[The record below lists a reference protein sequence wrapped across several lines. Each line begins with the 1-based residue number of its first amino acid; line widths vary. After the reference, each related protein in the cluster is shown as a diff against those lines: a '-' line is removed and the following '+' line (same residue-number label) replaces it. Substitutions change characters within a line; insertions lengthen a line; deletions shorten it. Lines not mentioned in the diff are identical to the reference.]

1 MKKKTL
7 IYLLLGLLG
16 GVAALWVFA
25 GKEPPKNPEKIPFK
39 TAQVIQGNLVVKISA
54 TGVVE
59 PNFQVEVKSKASGEV
74 LKFKYE
80 EGDRIKKGQLLLQLD
95 KSDEIRSVA
104 RSKADLASATAKLN
118 KAKTALLSQETK
130 YQTNLKSAQS
140 QVQEAEATL
149 EESEDKLKRQED
161 LFQKKFASREAL
173 QGAQTAFKVN
183 QENLIQAR
191 SSLQAAKDTIYD
203 IEVKKHE
210 IDLARA
216 EVQRAKIALAEAK
229 ERLDETEIFA
239 PISGV
244 LIEKLVEQGQII
256 SSGISNVSGG
266 TTLANLADLSRL
278 FIIADVD
285 ETDIG
290 SIQIGQQVKITADAY
305 PGRTFPGKVQRIS
318 PKGQVENSI
327 TIFKVKIEI
336 KGKGKSILKPM
347 MSANVDIISKELKS
361 VLYLPREAIRV
372 EKSKKYAAILV
383 NNEPQ
388 EVPVTTGVR
397 NPIHVQ
403 ILSGLEADQTVLM
416 GDWQTLW
423 EEHQKG
429 DDNMSTIRKMLFIL
443 RSK

>member
-1 MKKKTL
+1 MKKKSL

-16 GVAALWVFA
+16 VGILWTFA
-25 GKEPPKNPEKIPFK
+25 GKEAPKTPEKIPFK
-39 TAQVIQGNLVVKISA
+39 MAKVIQGDLVVKISA

-74 LKFKYE
+74 LMFKYE
-80 EGDRIKKGQLLLQLD
+80 EGDRVKKGQLLLQLD
-95 KSDEIRSVA
+95 KSDEVRSVA
-104 RSKADLASATAKLN
+104 RAKADLASASAKLN

-130 YQTNLKSAQS
+130 YQTTLKTAQS
-140 QVQEAEATL
+140 QVQEAEANL
-149 EESEDKLKRQED
+149 QESEDKLKRQED
-161 LFQKKFASREAL
+161 LFQKKFAARETL
-173 QGAQTAFKVN
+173 QEAQTAFKIN

-191 SSLQAAKDTIYD
+191 SNVQAAKDTIHD
-203 IEVKKHE
+203 VEVKKYE
-210 IDLARA
+210 IDLARV
-216 EVQRAKIALAEAK
+216 EVQQTKIALAEAK

-266 TTLANLADLSRL
+266 TTLAKLADLSRL
-278 FIIADVD
+278 FIIADID

-290 SIQIGQQVKITADAY
+290 SVQTGQQVKITADAY

-318 PKGQVENSI
+318 PRGKVENSI

-336 KGKGKSILKPM
+336 QGEGKSILRPM
-347 MSANVDIISKELKS
+347 MTANVDIINEELKN
-361 VLYLPREAIRV
+361 VLYLPREALRE
-372 EKSKKYAAILV
+372 EKNKKYAAILV
-383 NNEPQ
+383 NNEPK
-388 EVPVTTGVR
+388 EIPVTTGVR

-403 ILSGLEADQTVLM
+403 ILSGLKADQEVLI
-416 GDWQTLW
+416 GDWKTLW
-423 EEHQKG
+423 EKHQRG

>member
-1 MKKKTL
+1 MKMKTL

-16 GVAALWVFA
+16 MGIVWWVTDDQGSNPGVD
-25 GKEPPKNPEKIPFK
+25 IPFK
-39 TAQVIQGNLVVKISA
+39 TTQVIQGDLVVKISA

-59 PNFQVEVKSKASGEV
+59 PSFQVEVKSKASGEV
-74 LKFKYE
+74 LKFPYE
-80 EGDRIKKGQLLLQLD
+80 EGDRVKKGQLLLQLD
-95 KSDEIRSVA
+95 KSDEIRNVA
-104 RSKADLASATAKLN
+104 RSKADLASANAKLN
-118 KAKTALLSQETK
+118 KAKTALLSQ
-130 YQTNLKSAQS
+130 QTRYRTSLQSAQS
-140 QVQEAEATL
+140 KVDEAEANL
-149 EESEDKLKRQED
+149 KESEDKLTRQED
-161 LFQKKFASREAL
+161 LFQKKFTSREAL
-173 QGAQTAFKVN
+173 QEAQTAFKVN
-183 QENLIQAR
+183 QENRVQAR
-191 SSLQAAKDTIYD
+191 ADLQAAQDTIHEID
-203 IEVKKHE
+203 VKRYE

-216 EVQRAKIALAEAK
+216 ELQMANIALDEAE

-266 TTLANLADLSRL
+266 TPLAAVADMSRL

-290 SIQIGQQVKITADAY
+290 SVHIGQQVKITADAY
-305 PGRTFPGKVQRIS
+305 PGKTFTGKVRRIS
-318 PKGQVENSI
+318 PKGQVEDSI

-336 KGKGKSILKPM
+336 QGKGKSILKPM
-347 MSANVDIISKELKS
+347 MTANVDIISEELKN
-361 VLYLPREAIRV
+361 VLYLPREAVRV
-372 EKSKKYAAILV
+372 QKNKKFAAILV
-383 NNEPQ
+383 DHRPQ

-403 ILSGLEADQTVLM
+403 ILSGLEAGQKVLI
-416 GDWQTLW
+416 GDWETLW
-423 EEHQKG
+423 EDHQKG

>member
-16 GVAALWVFA
+16 VGALWAFV
-25 GKEPPKNPEKIPFK
+25 GQETKKTPDKIPFK
-39 TAQVIQGNLVVKISA
+39 TTQVVQGDLVVKISA

-104 RSKADLASATAKLN
+104 RAKADLASAIAKLN

-130 YQTNLKSAQS
+130 YQTTLKSAES
-140 QVQEAEATL
+140 QVQEAEANL
-149 EESEDKLKRQED
+149 KESEDKLKRQED
-161 LFQKKFASREAL
+161 LFQKKITSQEAL
-173 QGAQTAFKVN
+173 QEAQTTFRVN
-183 QENLIQAR
+183 QENLIQDR
-191 SSLQAAKDTIYD
+191 SSVQAAKDLIHD
-203 IEVKKHE
+203 VEVKKHE
-210 IDLARA
+210 IDLARV
-216 EVQRAKIALAEAK
+216 EVQRMKIALAETK

-239 PISGV
+239 PITGV

-266 TTLANLADLSRL
+266 TTLANLADLSHL

-290 SIQIGQQVKITADAY
+290 SVQIGQLVKVTADAY
-305 PGRTFPGKVQRIS
+305 PGKSFTGKVERIS
-318 PKGQVENSI
+318 PKGKVENSV

-336 KGKGKSILKPM
+336 QGKDKGILKPM
-347 MSANVDIISKELKS
+347 MTANVDIISKELKN
-361 VLYLPREAIRV
+361 VLYLPREALRV
-372 EKSKKYAAILV
+372 EKNKKYAAILV
-383 NNEPQ
+383 NNEPK

-397 NPIHVQ
+397 NPIHIQ
-403 ILSGLEADQTVLM
+403 ILSGLEPDQEVLI

-423 EEHQKG
+423 EEYQKG

>member
-1 MKKKTL
+1 MIKKKL
-7 IYLLLGLLG
+7 IYILLGLLG
-16 GVAALWVFA
+16 VGILWTFA
-25 GKEPPKNPEKIPFK
+25 GKEAPKTPEKIPFK
-39 TAQVIQGNLVVKISA
+39 TAQVVQGDLLVKISA

-130 YQTNLKSAQS
+130 YQTSLKSAES
-140 QVQEAEATL
+140 QVQEAEANL

-161 LFQKKFASREAL
+161 LFQKKFTSQEAL

-191 SSLQAAKDTIYD
+191 SDVQAAKDTIHD
-203 IEVKKHE
+203 IDVKKHE
-210 IDLARA
+210 IDLARS
-216 EVQRAKIALAEAK
+216 EVQRAKISLAEAK

-290 SIQIGQQVKITADAY
+290 SVEINQLVKITADAY
-305 PGRTFPGKVQRIS
+305 PGRTFSGKVQRIS
-318 PKGQVENSI
+318 PRGQVENSI

-336 KGKGKSILKPM
+336 RGEGKDILKPM
-347 MSANVDIISKELKS
+347 MTANVDIISKELKN
-361 VLYLPREAIRV
+361 VIYLPREALRV

-383 NNEPQ
+383 NNEPK
-388 EVPVTTGVR
+388 EVLVTTGVR

-403 ILSGLEADQTVLM
+403 VLSGLEADQEVLI

>member
-7 IYLLLGLLG
+7 IYLLLGLLSVG
-16 GVAALWVFA
+16 ALWVFA
-25 GKEPPKNPEKIPFK
+25 GKEPPKTPEKIPFK

-95 KSDEIRSVA
+95 KSDEIRSGD

-140 QVQEAEATL
+140 QVQEAEANL

-183 QENLIQAR
+183 QENLVQAR

-216 EVQRAKIALAEAK
+216 DVQRAKISLAEAK

-336 KGKGKSILKPM
+336 KGKGKGILKPM
-347 MSANVDIISKELKS
+347 MTANVDIISKELKS

>member
-1 MKKKTL
+1 MNKKKL
-7 IYLLLGLLG
+7 IYILLVLLGVG
-16 GVAALWVFA
+16 ILWAFA
-25 GKEPPKNPEKIPFK
+25 GKEAQKTPEKIPFK
-39 TAQVIQGNLVVKISA
+39 TAQVVQGDLLVKISA

-130 YQTNLKSAQS
+130 YQTSLKSAES
-140 QVQEAEATL
+140 QVQEAEANL

-161 LFQKKFASREAL
+161 LFQKKFTSQEAL
-173 QGAQTAFKVN
+173 QGVQTAFKVN

-191 SSLQAAKDTIYD
+191 SDVQAAKDTIHD
-203 IEVKKHE
+203 IDVKKHE
-210 IDLARA
+210 IDLARS
-216 EVQRAKIALAEAK
+216 EVQRAKISLAEAK

-290 SIQIGQQVKITADAY
+290 SVEINQLVKITADAY
-305 PGRTFPGKVQRIS
+305 PGRTFSGKVQRIS
-318 PKGQVENSI
+318 PRGQVENSI

-336 KGKGKSILKPM
+336 QGEGKDILKPM
-347 MSANVDIISKELKS
+347 MTANVDIISKELKN
-361 VLYLPREAIRV
+361 VIYLPREALRV

-383 NNEPQ
+383 NNKPK
-388 EVPVTTGVR
+388 EVLVTTGVR

-403 ILSGLEADQTVLM
+403 VLSGLEADQEVLI

>member
-1 MKKKTL
+1 MKKKRL

-16 GVAALWVFA
+16 VGVLWAFA
-25 GKEPPKNPEKIPFK
+25 GKETPNASAKIPFK
-39 TAQVIQGNLVVKISA
+39 TTQVIQGNLVVKISA

-80 EGDRIKKGQLLLQLD
+80 EGDRIKKGRLLLQLD

-130 YQTNLKSAQS
+130 YQTTLKTTQS
-140 QVQEAEATL
+140 QVQEAEANL

-173 QGAQTAFKVN
+173 QEAQTAFKVN

-191 SSLQAAKDTIYD
+191 SNVQAAKDTIHD
-203 IEVKKHE
+203 VEVKKHE
-210 IDLARA
+210 IDLALA

-278 FIIADVD
+278 FVIADVD

-290 SIQIGQQVKITADAY
+290 SVQIDQLVKITADAY
-305 PGRTFPGKVQRIS
+305 PGKTFPGKVQRIS
-318 PKGQVENSI
+318 PRGQVENSI

-336 KGKGKSILKPM
+336 QGDGKNILKPM
-347 MSANVDIISKELKS
+347 MTANVDIISNELKN
-361 VLYLPREAIRV
+361 VLYLPREALRV
-372 EKSKKYAAILV
+372 EKNKKYAAILV
-383 NNEPQ
+383 NNEPK

-403 ILSGLEADQTVLM
+403 ILSGLKADQEVLI

-423 EEHQKG
+423 EEHQSG

>member
-1 MKKKTL
+1 MKKKNL
-7 IYLLLGLLG
+7 IYLLIGLLG
-16 GVAALWVFA
+16 MGILWIFA
-25 GKEPPKNPEKIPFK
+25 GKEAPTTPEKIPFK
-39 TAQVIQGNLVVKISA
+39 TTQVIQGDLVVKISA

-80 EGDRIKKGQLLLQLD
+80 EGDRVKKGQLLLQLD

-130 YQTNLKSAQS
+130 YQTTLKISQS
-140 QVQEAEATL
+140 QVQEAEANL
-149 EESEDKLKRQED
+149 EESENKLKRQED
-161 LFQKKFASREAL
+161 LFQKKFASRETL
-173 QGAQTAFKVN
+173 QEAQTAFKVN

-191 SSLQAAKDTIYD
+191 SNVQAAKDTIHD
-203 IEVKKHE
+203 VEVKKHE
-210 IDLARA
+210 INLARA
-216 EVQRAKIALAEAK
+216 DVQRAKISLAEAK

-244 LIEKLVEQGQII
+244 LIEKFVEQGQII

-290 SIQIGQQVKITADAY
+290 SVQIGQQVKITADAY
-305 PGRTFPGKVQRIS
+305 PGKAFPGKVKRIS
-318 PKGQVENSI
+318 PRGQVENSI

-336 KGKGKSILKPM
+336 QGDGRNILKPM
-347 MSANVDIISKELKS
+347 MTANVDIISNELKN
-361 VLYLPREAIRV
+361 VLYLPREALRV
-372 EKSKKYAAILV
+372 KKNKKYAAILV
-383 NNEPQ
+383 NNEPK

-403 ILSGLEADQTVLM
+403 ILSGLKADQEVLI

-429 DDNMSTIRKMLFIL
+429 DGNMSTIRKMLFIL

>member
-1 MKKKTL
+1 MKKKKL

-16 GVAALWVFA
+16 VGILWVYA
-25 GKEPPKNPEKIPFK
+25 GKETPKIPEKIPFK
-39 TAQVIQGNLVVKISA
+39 TTQVIQGDLIVKISA

-74 LKFKYE
+74 LKFKYD

-118 KAKTALLSQETK
+118 KAKTALLSQQTK
-130 YQTNLKSAQS
+130 YQTTLKTAQS
-140 QVQEAEATL
+140 QVQEAEANL
-149 EESEDKLKRQED
+149 KESEDKLRRQED

-173 QGAQTAFKVN
+173 QAAQTAFKVN

-191 SSLQAAKDTIYD
+191 SNMQAAKDTTHD
-203 IEVKKHE
+203 VEVKKYE

-216 EVQRAKIALAEAK
+216 EVQRAKISLAEAK

-244 LIEKLVEQGQII
+244 LIEKFVEQGQII

-290 SIQIGQQVKITADAY
+290 SVQIGQLVKITADAY
-305 PGRTFPGKVQRIS
+305 PGRSFTGKVQRIS
-318 PKGQVENSI
+318 PRGQVENSI

-336 KGKGKSILKPM
+336 QGEGKSILKPM
-347 MSANVDIISKELKS
+347 MTANVDIISRELKN
-361 VLYLPREAIRV
+361 VLYLPREALRV
-372 EKSKKYAAILV
+372 EKNKKYAAILV
-383 NNEPQ
+383 NNEPK
-388 EVPVTTGVR
+388 EVPVATGVR

-403 ILSGLEADQTVLM
+403 ILSGLKAGQEVLI

>member
-1 MKKKTL
+1 MKKKSL

-16 GVAALWVFA
+16 VGALWAFT
-25 GKEPPKNPEKIPFK
+25 GKEAPKIPEKIPFK
-39 TAQVIQGNLVVKISA
+39 TAQVIQGDLVVKISA

-80 EGDRIKKGQLLLQLD
+80 EGDRVKKGRLLLQLD

-104 RSKADLASATAKLN
+104 RAKADLASATAKLN
-118 KAKTALLSQETK
+118 KSRTALLSQETK
-130 YQTNLKSAQS
+130 YQTTLKTSQS
-140 QVQEAEATL
+140 QSQEAEANL
-149 EESEDKLKRQED
+149 KESEDKLKRQAD

-173 QGAQTAFKVN
+173 QEAQTAFKVN

-191 SSLQAAKDTIYD
+191 SSVQAAKDTIHD
-203 IEVKKHE
+203 VEIKKHE
-210 IDLARA
+210 IDLARV
-216 EVQRAKIALAEAK
+216 EVQRTKIALAEAR
-229 ERLDETEIFA
+229 ERLNETEIFA

-266 TTLANLADLSRL
+266 TTLATLADLSRL

-290 SIQIGQQVKITADAY
+290 SVQIGQQVKITADAY
-305 PGRTFPGKVQRIS
+305 PGKTFPGKVQRIS
-318 PKGQVENSI
+318 PRGQVENSI

-336 KGKGKSILKPM
+336 QGEGKNILKPM
-347 MSANVDIISKELKS
+347 MTANVDIISNELKN
-361 VLYLPREAIRV
+361 VLYLPREALRM
-372 EKSKKYAAILV
+372 EKNKKYAAIFV
-383 NNEPQ
+383 DNEPK

-403 ILSGLEADQTVLM
+403 VLSGLKADQEVLI

-423 EEHQKG
+423 EEHQSG
-429 DDNMSTIRKMLFIL
+429 GDNMSTIRKMLFIL

>member
-1 MKKKTL
+1 MKKKSL
-7 IYLLLGLLG
+7 VYLLLGLLG
-16 GVAALWVFA
+16 VGALWVFV
-25 GKEPPKNPEKIPFK
+25 GKETEKHPENISFN
-39 TAQVIQGNLVVKISA
+39 TTQVIQGDLVVKISA
-54 TGVVE
+54 TGVVK

-74 LKFKYE
+74 LKFEYE

-104 RSKADLASATAKLN
+104 RARADLASATAKLN

-130 YQTNLKSAQS
+130 YKTNLKSAQS
-140 QVQEAEATL
+140 QVQEAEANL
-149 EESEDKLKRQED
+149 KDSEEKLKRQED
-161 LFQKKFASREAL
+161 LFKKKFASEEAM
-173 QGAQTAFKVN
+173 QEAQTAFKVN

-191 SSLQAAKDTIYD
+191 SSVQAAKDTIHD
-203 IEVKKHE
+203 VEVKKHE
-210 IDLARA
+210 IELARV
-216 EVQRAKIALAEAK
+216 EVLRVKIALAETK

-278 FIIADVD
+278 FIIADID

-290 SIQIGQQVKITADAY
+290 SVQISQLVKITADAY
-305 PGRTFPGKVQRIS
+305 PGKIFTGNVQRIS
-318 PKGQVENSI
+318 PRGQVENSI

-336 KGKGKSILKPM
+336 QGEGKGILKPM
-347 MSANVDIISKELKS
+347 MTANVDIINEELKN
-361 VLYLPREAIRV
+361 VLYLPREALRV
-372 EKSKKYAAILV
+372 EKNKKYAAILV
-383 NNEPQ
+383 NNEPK

-397 NPIHVQ
+397 NPIHIQ
-403 ILSGLEADQTVLM
+403 ILSGLEADQEVLI

>member
-7 IYLLLGLLG
+7 IYSLLGLLG
-16 GVAALWVFA
+16 AGVLWVFV
-25 GKEPPKNPEKIPFK
+25 GNETKKTPETIPFK
-39 TAQVIQGNLVVKISA
+39 TTQVVQGNLVVKISA

-80 EGDRIKKGQLLLQLD
+80 EGDRIKKGRLLLQLD

-104 RSKADLASATAKLN
+104 RAKADLASATAKLN

-130 YQTNLKSAQS
+130 YKTTLKSAES
-140 QVQEAEATL
+140 EVQEAEANL
-149 EESEDKLKRQED
+149 KESEDKLKRQED

-173 QGAQTAFKVN
+173 QEAETSFKVN
-183 QENLIQAR
+183 QENLVQAR
-191 SSLQAAKDTIYD
+191 SSVQAAKDSIHD

-210 IDLARA
+210 IDLARV
-216 EVQRAKIALAEAK
+216 EVQRTKIALAEAK

-266 TTLANLADLSRL
+266 TTLATLADLSRL
-278 FIIADVD
+278 FIIADID

-290 SIQIGQQVKITADAY
+290 SVQIGQLVKITADAY
-305 PGRTFPGKVQRIS
+305 PIKSFTGKVQRIS
-318 PKGQVENSI
+318 PRGQVENSI

-336 KGKGKSILKPM
+336 QGGGKGILKPM
-347 MSANVDIISKELKS
+347 MTANVDIISEELQS
-361 VLYLPREAIRV
+361 VLYLPREALRV
-372 EKSKKYAAILV
+372 EKNKKFAAILV
-383 NNEPQ
+383 NNEPK

-397 NPIHVQ
+397 NPIHIQ
-403 ILSGLEADQTVLM
+403 ILSGLEADQEVLI

-429 DDNMSTIRKMLFIL
+429 DGNMSTIRKMLFIL

>member
-1 MKKKTL
+1 MNKKKL
-7 IYLLLGLLG
+7 IYILLILLGVG
-16 GVAALWVFA
+16 ILWAFA
-25 GKEPPKNPEKIPFK
+25 GKEAPKTPEKIPFK
-39 TAQVIQGNLVVKISA
+39 TAQVVQGDLLVKISA

-130 YQTNLKSAQS
+130 YQTSLKSAES
-140 QVQEAEATL
+140 QVQEAEANL

-161 LFQKKFASREAL
+161 LFQKKFTSQEAL

-191 SSLQAAKDTIYD
+191 SDVQAAKDTIHD
-203 IEVKKHE
+203 IDVKKHE
-210 IDLARA
+210 IDLARS
-216 EVQRAKIALAEAK
+216 EVQRAKISLAEAK

-290 SIQIGQQVKITADAY
+290 SVEINQLVKITADAY
-305 PGRTFPGKVQRIS
+305 PGRTFSGKVQRIS
-318 PKGQVENSI
+318 PRGQVENSI

-336 KGKGKSILKPM
+336 QGEGKDILKPM
-347 MSANVDIISKELKS
+347 MTANVDIISKELKN
-361 VLYLPREAIRV
+361 VIYLPREALRV

-383 NNEPQ
+383 NNKPK
-388 EVPVTTGVR
+388 EVLVTTGVR

-403 ILSGLEADQTVLM
+403 VLSGLEADQEVLI

>member
-1 MKKKTL
+1 MKMKIL
-7 IYLLLGLLG
+7 IYVLVGLLG
-16 GVAALWVFA
+16 VGSVWLLT
-25 GKEPPKNPEKIPFK
+25 GEGGSKSIIDIPFK
-39 TAQVIQGNLVVKISA
+39 TTQVIQGDLLVKISA

-59 PNFQVEVKSKASGEV
+59 PSFQVEIKSKASGEV
-74 LKFKYE
+74 LKFAYE
-80 EGDRIKKGQLLLQLD
+80 EGDRIKKGKLLIQLD
-95 KSDEIRSVA
+95 KSDEIRNVA
-104 RSKADLASATAKLN
+104 RSRADMASATAKLN
-118 KAKTALLSQETK
+118 KAKTTLLSQKTR
-130 YQTNLKSAQS
+130 YQTSLQS
-140 QVQEAEATL
+140 NQSKVDEAEANL
-149 EESEDKLKRQED
+149 KESDNKLKRQED
-161 LFQKKFASREAL
+161 LFQKKFTSREAL
-173 QGAQTAFKVN
+173 QEAQTEFKVN

-191 SSLQAAKDTIYD
+191 AELQAAKDTIHEID
-203 IEVKKHE
+203 IKKHE

-216 EVQRAKIALAEAK
+216 EVQRAKIALDEAK

-239 PISGV
+239 PITGV

-266 TTLANLADLSRL
+266 TPLATVADMSRL

-290 SIQIGQQVKITADAY
+290 SVRLGQQVKITADAY
-305 PGRTFPGKVQRIS
+305 PGKSFPGKVRRIS
-318 PKGQVENSI
+318 PKGEVEDSI

-336 KGKGKSILKPM
+336 KGEGKGILKPM
-347 MSANVDIISKELKS
+347 MTANVDIISEELNN

-372 EKSKKYAAILV
+372 QKNKKFAAILV
-383 NNEPQ
+383 DHRPQ

-403 ILSGLEADQTVLM
+403 ILSGLEAGQKVLI
-416 GDWQTLW
+416 GDWETLW

>member
-16 GVAALWVFA
+16 MGALWVFA
-25 GKEPPKNPEKIPFK
+25 GKEPTKTPEKIPFK

-140 QVQEAEATL
+140 QVQEAEANL

-161 LFQKKFASREAL
+161 LFQKKFASQEAL

-229 ERLDETEIFA
+229 ERLDETDIFA

-336 KGKGKSILKPM
+336 KGKGKGILKPM
-347 MSANVDIISKELKS
+347 MTANVDIISKELKS

>member
-1 MKKKTL
+1 MNKKTL

-16 GVAALWVFA
+16 VGALWAFI
-25 GKEPPKNPEKIPFK
+25 GRETPKTPEKIPFK
-39 TAQVIQGNLVVKISA
+39 TTQVIQGDLVVKISA

-80 EGDRIKKGQLLLQLD
+80 EGDRVKKGQLLLQLD

-104 RSKADLASATAKLN
+104 RAKADLSSATAKLN

-130 YQTNLKSAQS
+130 YQTTLRSAQS
-140 QVQEAEATL
+140 QVQEAEANL
-149 EESEDKLKRQED
+149 KESEDKLKRQED
-161 LFQKKFASREAL
+161 LFQKKFASQEAL
-173 QGAQTAFKVN
+173 QAAQTAFKVN

-191 SSLQAAKDTIYD
+191 SSVQAAKDTIHD

-210 IDLARA
+210 IDLARV

-290 SIQIGQQVKITADAY
+290 TVQVNQLVKITADAY
-305 PGRTFPGKVQRIS
+305 PGKAFTGKVERIS
-318 PKGQVENSI
+318 PRGQVENSI

-336 KGKGKSILKPM
+336 MGEGKGILKPM
-347 MSANVDIISKELKS
+347 MTANVDIISEELKS
-361 VLYLPREAIRV
+361 VLYLPIEAIRV
-372 EKSKKYAAILV
+372 EKNKKYAAVLV
-383 NNEPQ
+383 NNEPK

-397 NPIHVQ
+397 NPIHIQ
-403 ILSGLEADQTVLM
+403 ILSGLEPDQKVLI
-416 GDWQTLW
+416 GDWKTLW
-423 EEHQKG
+423 EEHQNG

>member
-16 GVAALWVFA
+16 VGTWWMFT
-25 GKEPPKNPEKIPFK
+25 GNETPKTPEKIPFK
-39 TAQVIQGNLVVKISA
+39 TARVIQGDLVVKISA

-74 LKFKYE
+74 LKFDYE
-80 EGDRIKKGQLLLQLD
+80 EGDRVKKGQLLLQLD
-95 KSDEIRSVA
+95 KSDEIRSVSRA
-104 RSKADLASATAKLN
+104 KADLSSATAKLK
-118 KAKTALLSQETK
+118 KAQTALLSQETK
-130 YQTNLKSAQS
+130 YKTTLRSAQS
-140 QVQEAEATL
+140 QVQEAEANL
-149 EESEDKLKRQED
+149 KESEDKLKRQED
-161 LFQKKFASREAL
+161 LFQKKFASQEAL
-173 QGAQTAFKVN
+173 QAAQTAYKVN
-183 QENLIQAR
+183 QENLVQAR
-191 SSLQAAKDTIYD
+191 SSVQAAKDTIHD

-210 IDLARA
+210 IDLARV
-216 EVQRAKIALAEAK
+216 EVQRAKIALAESK

-290 SIQIGQQVKITADAY
+290 SVQPNQFVRITADAY
-305 PGRTFPGKVQRIS
+305 PGKTFTGKVERIS
-318 PKGQVENSI
+318 PRGQVENSI

-336 KGKGKSILKPM
+336 MGEGKGILKPM
-347 MSANVDIISKELKS
+347 MTANVDIISEELKN

-372 EKSKKYAAILV
+372 EKNKKYAAILV
-383 NNEPQ
+383 NNKPE
-388 EVPVTTGVR
+388 EVLVTTGVR
-397 NPIHVQ
+397 NPIHIQ
-403 ILSGLEADQTVLM
+403 ILSGLKAGQEVLV
-416 GDWQTLW
+416 GDWKTLW
-423 EEHQKG
+423 EEHQAG
-429 DDNMSTIRKMLFIL
+429 EDNMSTIRKMLFIL
-443 RSK
+443 R

>member
-1 MKKKTL
+1 MNKKKL
-7 IYLLLGLLG
+7 IYILLVLLGVG
-16 GVAALWVFA
+16 ILWAFA
-25 GKEPPKNPEKIPFK
+25 GKESPKTPEKIPFK
-39 TAQVIQGNLVVKISA
+39 TAQVVQGDLLVKISA

-104 RSKADLASATAKLN
+104 RSKTDLASATAKLN
-118 KAKTALLSQETK
+118 KAKTALLSQKTK
-130 YQTNLKSAQS
+130 YQTTLKSAES
-140 QVQEAEATL
+140 QVLEAEANL

-191 SSLQAAKDTIYD
+191 SNVQAAKDTIHD

-210 IDLARA
+210 IDLARS

-290 SIQIGQQVKITADAY
+290 SVEINQQVKITADAY
-305 PGRTFPGKVQRIS
+305 PGKTFTGKVQRIS
-318 PKGQVENSI
+318 PRGQVENSI

-336 KGKGKSILKPM
+336 QGEGKDILKPM
-347 MSANVDIISKELKS
+347 MTANVDIISKELKN
-361 VLYLPREAIRV
+361 VIYLPREALRV

-383 NNEPQ
+383 NNKPK
-388 EVPVTTGVR
+388 EVLVTTGVR
-397 NPIHVQ
+397 NPIHIQV
-403 ILSGLEADQTVLM
+403 LSGLEADQVVLI

>member
-1 MKKKTL
+1 MRKA
-7 IYLLLGLLG
+7 IG
-16 GVAALWVFA
+16 
-25 GKEPPKNPEKIPFK
+25 
-39 TAQVIQGNLVVKISA
+39 SR
-54 TGVVE
+54 
-59 PNFQVEVKSKASGEV
+59 KASC
-74 LKFKYE
+74 FCNW
-80 EGDRIKKGQLLLQLD
+80 D

-104 RSKADLASATAKLN
+104 RAKADLSSATAKLN

-130 YQTNLKSAQS
+130 YQTTLRSAQS
-140 QVQEAEATL
+140 QVQEAEANL
-149 EESEDKLKRQED
+149 KESEDKLKRQED
-161 LFQKKFASREAL
+161 LFQKKFASQEAL
-173 QGAQTAFKVN
+173 QAAQTAFKVN

-191 SSLQAAKDTIYD
+191 SSVQAAKDTIHD

-210 IDLARA
+210 IDLARV
-216 EVQRAKIALAEAK
+216 EVQRAKIALAEAR

-290 SIQIGQQVKITADAY
+290 TVQDNQLVKITADAY
-305 PGRTFPGKVQRIS
+305 PGKAFTGKVERIS
-318 PKGQVENSI
+318 PRGEVENSI

-336 KGKGKSILKPM
+336 IDEGKSILKPM
-347 MSANVDIISKELKS
+347 MTANVDIISEELKN

-372 EKSKKYAAILV
+372 EKNKKYAAILV
-383 NNEPQ
+383 NNEPK

-397 NPIHVQ
+397 NPIYIQ
-403 ILSGLEADQTVLM
+403 ILSGLEPDQEVLI
-416 GDWQTLW
+416 GDWKTLW
-423 EEHQKG
+423 EEHRNG

-443 RSK
+443 R